1 MGQYWKPVNID
12 KREFIHP
19 HQLGDGLKLREFLGS
34 TTTTAL
40 GVLLAAMPERRGGG
54 DLPDHDGTVVGRWAG
69 DRIAIVG
76 DYAEAGDIP
85 GSPIPANVLYG
96 LTCGN
101 AEGDEQPFTDVT
113 ALVKAYFD
121 TGAL

>member
-19 HQLGDGLKLREFLGS
+19 HQLKDGLKLVEFLGS

-54 DLPDHDGTVVGRWAG
+54 DIEADPIVGRWAG

-76 DYAEAGDIP
+76 DYAEPGDIP
-85 GSPIPANVLYG
+85 NSPIPAPELYAATVG
-96 LTCGN
+96 Q
-101 AEGDEQPFTDVT
+101 GDKPFTDIT
-113 ALVKAYFD
+113 PLIAAYLSTNPLD
-121 TGAL
+121 

>member
-34 TTTTAL
+34 DTTTAL
-40 GVLLAAMPERRGGG
+40 GVLVTAMPERRGGG
-54 DLPDHDGTVVGRWAG
+54 DLPNHDGTVVGRWAG

-76 DYAEAGDIP
+76 DYAEPGDLP
-85 GSPIPANVLYG
+85 NSPIPAPELYAGTTSNAGNVI
-96 LTCGN
+96 LT
-101 AEGDEQPFTDVT
+101 DITP
-113 ALVKAYFD
+113 LVKAYLD
-121 TGAL
+121 SGALD